1 MALKLYEE
9 FAIIDRYLRV
19 IAETCSPNAGET
31 ERQINDR
38 YSFTTTK
45 NTILKLVKVYE
56 LPKSNRGGA
65 HHFNG
70 ARKKGDFSKRKER
83 VGEKTWE
90 RRGSCRRY
98 VGKILIED

>member
-9 FAIIDRYLRV
+9 FAIIDRYVRV

-45 NTILKLVKVYE
+45 NTKMDNRV
-56 LPKSNRGGA
+56 PKKANLD
-65 HHFNG
+65 HFE
-70 ARKKGDFSKRKER
+70 FSRI
-83 VGEKTWE
+83 
-90 RRGSCRRY
+90 S
-98 VGKILIED
+98 